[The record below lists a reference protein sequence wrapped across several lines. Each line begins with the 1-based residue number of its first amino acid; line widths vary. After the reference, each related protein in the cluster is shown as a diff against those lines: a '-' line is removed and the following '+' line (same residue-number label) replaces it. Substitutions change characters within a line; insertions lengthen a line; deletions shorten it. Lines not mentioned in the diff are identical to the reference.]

1 MAVVVTGAKKAEVK
15 PRSLEAVVAS
25 NRGMSF
31 PLLVSRKGGGVLLV
45 SEPSSEIINEND
57 QS

>member
-1 MAVVVTGAKKAEVK
+1 MVVAGAKKAEVK